1 GYNPRYKKLNQ
12 KSNRVRNWYRIYEE
26 LMDVFPNLLK
36 KN

>member
-1 GYNPRYKKLNQ
+1 T
-12 KSNRVRNWYRIYEE
+12 RVRNWYRIYEE

>member
-1 GYNPRYKKLNQ
+1 Q

-26 LMDVFPNLLK
+26 LMDVFPNLLN